1 MTSNRRKPGRGK
13 GYQQAVDYLKNNT
26 SGLHWDDDCGANITT
41 PDEERVWNA
50 IVLSRPNCYPFKNSG
65 WELYDA
71 VLKLHPEK
79 QKGDSRYSAAR
90 GVIGPHQP
98 PPLLQPSVP
107 PVDIPIDP
115 ALLAEDEEVLS
126 RREVAPAR
134 SQSPDWDEAQMENDM
149 SAGTAL
155 PDPESPSSSPP
166 SPATPPSSAAPPSLP
181 SPTKPTTPTPT
192 PKPVSAK
199 RSFDGQQLGSVK
211 RAKVTPGEGLTAI
224 SNAIGEFSGV
234 FQSSMERMA
243 PRMDPS
249 PLRRRK
255 AMETAD
261 EKDSSWL
268 SMDRQLELGSLL
280 ETTVKADTYM
290 HWVTRGTP
298 KRKRWVASALRLGDG
313 EIDFDMAF

>member
-1 MTSNRRKPGRGK
+1 
-13 GYQQAVDYLKNNT
+13 
-26 SGLHWDDDCGANITT
+26 
-41 PDEERVWNA
+41 
-50 IVLSRPNCYPFKNSG
+50 
-65 WELYDA
+65 
-71 VLKLHPEK
+71 
-79 QKGDSRYSAAR
+79 
-90 GVIGPHQP
+90 
-98 PPLLQPSVP
+98 
-107 PVDIPIDP
+107 
-115 ALLAEDEEVLS
+115 EDEEVLS

-280 ETTVKADTYM
+280 ETTVKSDTYM
-290 HWVTRGTP
+290 RWVTRGTP
-298 KRKRWVASALRLGDG
+298 KWKRWVASALRLGDG